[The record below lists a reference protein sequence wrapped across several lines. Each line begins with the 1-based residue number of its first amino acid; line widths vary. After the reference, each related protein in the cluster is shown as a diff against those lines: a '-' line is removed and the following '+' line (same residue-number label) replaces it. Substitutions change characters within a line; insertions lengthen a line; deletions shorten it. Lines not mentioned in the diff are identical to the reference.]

1 MSMASLYSRRRPR
14 IGMTALIDVVFI
26 LLMFFMLTSSFNQ
39 WKAVDFRSPVA
50 VENQSADAAQLVV
63 LGVDGTLRLVAS
75 GVDIAAGAPV
85 NAGLFE
91 SGQPVVIL
99 PEAKVSVQK
108 IITQLERL
116 KALGLSVTLG
126 NVIAAETGR

>member
-1 MSMASLYSRRRPR
+1 MSMASLYTRRRSR

-50 VENQSADAAQLVV
+50 VENQSADSAQLVV
-63 LGVDGTLRLVAS
+63 LGVNGTLSLVAS
-75 GVDIAAGAPV
+75 DVDIEPSGPV
-85 NAGLFE
+85 NADLFE
-91 SGQPVVIL
+91 PGQPVVIL

-126 NVIAAETGR
+126 NVITAEVGR

>member
-1 MSMASLYSRRRPR
+1 MSTSLLYTRRRSR

-26 LLMFFMLTSSFNQ
+26 LLMFFMLTSSFNR

-50 VENQSADAAQLVV
+50 VESQAEVPAQLVV

-75 GVDIAAGAPV
+75 DVEIAPAGPV
-85 NAGLFE
+85 KAGLFDA
-91 SGQPVVIL
+91 GQPVVIL
-99 PEAKVSVQK
+99 PEAKAPVQS

-116 KALGLSVTLG
+116 KGLDLSVTLG
-126 NVIAAETGR
+126 SVIAGEAGR

>member
-75 GVDIAAGAPV
+75 GVDIAAGASV
-85 NAGLFE
+85 NAELFE

-99 PEAKVSVQK
+99 PEAKVSVQN

-116 KALGLSVTLG
+116 RVLGLSVSLG
-126 NVIAAETGR
+126 NVVAVGAGR

>member
-1 MSMASLYSRRRPR
+1 MSMAALYTRRRSR

-26 LLMFFMLTSSFNQ
+26 LLMFFMLTSSFNH

-50 VENQSADAAQLVV
+50 VDDRSADAPQLVV
-63 LGVDGTLRLVAS
+63 LERDGTLRLVAKD
-75 GVDIAAGAPV
+75 VDIAASDPIA
-85 NAGLFE
+85 AEWFE
-91 SGQPVVIL
+91 PTLPVVIL
-99 PEAKVSVQK
+99 PRAEVSVQR

-126 NVIAAETGR
+126 NVIAEESGR

>member
-1 MSMASLYSRRRPR
+1 MSMVSLYSRRRPR

-26 LLMFFMLTSSFNQ
+26 LLMFFMLTSSFSQ

-50 VENQSADAAQLVV
+50 VESQSADSAQLVV
-63 LGVDGTLRLVAS
+63 LSVDGTLRLVAS
-75 GVDIAAGAPV
+75 DVDIEPRGPV
-85 NAGLFE
+85 NADLFE
-91 SGQPVVIL
+91 RARPVVIL

-116 KALGLSVTLG
+116 KALGFSVTLG
-126 NVIAAETGR
+126 NVVAAEAGR